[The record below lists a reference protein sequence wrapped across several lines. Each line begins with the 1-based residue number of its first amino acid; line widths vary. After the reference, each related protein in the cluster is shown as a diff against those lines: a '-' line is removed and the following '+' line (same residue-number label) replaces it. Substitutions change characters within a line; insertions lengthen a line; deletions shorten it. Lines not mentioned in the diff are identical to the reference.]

1 MLAWYFKHS
10 RIRLGHSLGF
20 SHKGPGNLKIIRNNI
35 PAKEWRFRPAPPAGF
50 SSAIGFSEIQA
61 RLLYNRGLIDLDH
74 ALAFLAGDERLS
86 HDPFLLPDMASAVAC
101 LREAIDLHEGIAVFG
116 DFDADGL
123 TGTAIIVMALSE
135 LGARVVPYLPNRVSE
150 GHGLNPIALGSIRG
164 QGVSTMVTVD
174 CGTNS
179 FDEISFGN
187 ALGLE
192 TIVTDHH
199 SISGTLPEAVAI
211 VNPKRSGSGYPYLEL
226 TGAGLA
232 YKLVEALCLDMGRPR
247 PEHLLEIAAIGT
259 VADVGKLTGEN
270 RYIVK
275 KGLEYLNSTEHH
287 GLKALIK
294 RIGLSND
301 TIDSGNLSFNLVPR
315 LNASGRIGDANI
327 SLELLTSKTRKE
339 AEDLAEQLE
348 LANQAR
354 RKMSELAFTQAM
366 DQVELE
372 NSAKEPVIFVGHKEW
387 HPGILGLVAGRLSE
401 YYQRPVIALAMGTEI
416 SRASVRSIPEV
427 DVIEALD
434 MSKNRLVRYGGH
446 SAAAGFTIY
455 TQELP
460 VLKSDLVGF
469 IGTRLDIRDIKPA
482 VDIDLE
488 VPPKD
493 LDGRNFEFIKSL
505 GPFGEGNPDPVFL
518 TRHMH
523 ISESRRVGR
532 DGAHLIMWLVHDA
545 KMWEAIAFKQG
556 HSFAPSGGVVDVIYN
571 IGLNEWGGIPKL
583 ELKVID
589 FQTVSS

>member
-1 MLAWYFKHS
+1 ME
-10 RIRLGHSLGF
+10 F
-20 SHKGPGNLKIIRNNI
+20 SNKERGNLKIIRDNI
-35 PAKEWRFRPAPPAGF
+35 PAKEWRLRPAPPAGF
-50 SSAIGFSEIQA
+50 SSDIGFPEIQA
-61 RLLYNRGLIDLDH
+61 KLLYNRGLIDPEDVH
-74 ALAFLAGDERLS
+74 AFLAVDERLS
-86 HDPFLLPDMASAVAC
+86 HDPFLLPDMTSAVAC
-101 LREAIDLHEGIAVFG
+101 LRQAIDLREGIAVFG

-164 QGVSTMVTVD
+164 QGVSTMITVD

-187 ALGLE
+187 ALGIE

-199 SISGTLPEAVAI
+199 SISGTLPEAAAV

-232 YKLVEALCLDMGRPR
+232 YKLVEALWLDIGRPR

-259 VADVGKLTGEN
+259 VADVGNLTGEN

-275 KGLEYLNSTEHH
+275 RGLEFLNSTEHP

-301 TIDSGNLSFNLVPR
+301 RIDSGNLSFNLVPR

-327 SLELLTSKTRKE
+327 SLELLTAKTRKK

-354 RKMSELAFTQAM
+354 REMSELAFTQAM
-366 DQVELE
+366 DQVALE

-401 YYQRPVIALAMGTEI
+401 YYQRPVIALAMGEEI
-416 SRASVRSIPEV
+416 SRASVRSISEV
-427 DVIEALD
+427 DVIKALD

-446 SAAAGFTIY
+446 SAAAGFTVY

-460 VLKSDLVGF
+460 ALKSDLVGA
-469 IGTRLDIRDIKPA
+469 ISTGLDMSDIKPA

-488 VPPKD
+488 VSPKD
-493 LDGRNFEFIKSL
+493 IDEDNFDFIKSL

-518 TRHMH
+518 TRGMH

-532 DGAHLIMWLVHDA
+532 NGSHLKMWLVHDA
-545 KMWEAIAFKQG
+545 KMWDAIAFKQG
-556 HSFAPSGGVVDVIYN
+556 HSFAPSGGVVDVVYN
-571 IGLNEWGGIPKL
+571 IGLNEWGGVPKV

-589 FQTVSS
+589 FQMVSS